1 MLPIIPARTAAHGGR
16 ERDPRGGSPSP
27 RRNPTRALIASL
39 IAALLAVA
47 SGPVASAETG
57 YGKQKVVY
65 HINYDDPKKQKGALR
80 NIQNHINAVG
90 AENMD
95 LRVVMH
101 GNGLTLLMRANEDPN
116 FESGVANLKSRG
128 IGFKVCANTLK
139 GRRSATKTTSAMST
153 RKTSCRAASPRSP
166 TSRPTDSAT

>member
-1 MLPIIPARTAAHGGR
+1 M
-16 ERDPRGGSPSP
+16 
-27 RRNPTRALIASL
+27 RALMVSL
-39 IAALLAVA
+39 IAVLLTVA
-47 SGPVASAETG
+47 YGPVAGAETG

-65 HINYDDPKKQKGALR
+65 HVNYDDPKKQKGALK

-116 FESGVANLKSRG
+116 FESGVAGLKSQG

-139 GRRSATKTTSAMST
+139 GRKISYEDDLYDVDQEDIVPSGVAEIAHLQAQGYSYVK
-153 RKTSCRAASPRSP
+153 P
-166 TSRPTDSAT
+166 

>member
-1 MLPIIPARTAAHGGR
+1 MRTLM
-16 ERDPRGGSPSP
+16 S
-27 RRNPTRALIASL
+27 SL
-39 IAALLAVA
+39 IAVLLAV
-47 SGPVASAETG
+47 SYGPAASAETG

-65 HINYDDPKKQKGALR
+65 HVNYDDPKKQKGALR

-116 FESGVANLKSRG
+116 FESGVASLKSQG

-139 GRRSATKTTSAMST
+139 GRKISYEDDLYDVDQEDIVPSGVAEIAHLQAEGYSYVK
-153 RKTSCRAASPRSP
+153 P
-166 TSRPTDSAT
+166 